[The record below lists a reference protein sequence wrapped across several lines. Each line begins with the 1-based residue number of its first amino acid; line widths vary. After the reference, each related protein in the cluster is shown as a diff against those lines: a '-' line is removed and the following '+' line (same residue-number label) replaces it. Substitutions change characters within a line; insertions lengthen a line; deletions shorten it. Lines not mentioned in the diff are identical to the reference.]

1 MWLLLFFFTVI
12 ASFYLDKSLLL
23 AFPPNIYL
31 LKISLLLEKAFTPLL
46 YPLLGAFLLL
56 ASYKNFFLKEK
67 RELLLEGTITS
78 SLIYCV
84 TGFLKVVIARA
95 RPTLF
100 LEEGVYGFFFPV
112 YADLY
117 RSFPSSH
124 TAIAFGLFMLFWHKK
139 KISGLWVILPIAV
152 GISRLVLQKHFASDI
167 LAGAFI
173 GILCALKAERAR
185 KLLAHLKL
193 FQV

>member
-1 MWLLLFFFTVI
+1 MWLLLFFLTII

-23 AFPPNIYL
+23 ALTPDTYL
-31 LKISLLLEKAFTPLL
+31 FKISFLLEKAFTPLL
-46 YPLLGAFLLL
+46 YPLLGAFLFL
-56 ASYKNFFLKEK
+56 ASYKVFFLKNR
-67 RELLLEGTITS
+67 RELLLEGTITT

-84 TGFLKVVIARA
+84 TGFLKVVMARA

-124 TAIAFGLFMLFWHKK
+124 MAMAFGLFMLLLHKK
-139 KISGLWVILPIAV
+139 KISWLWVLLPMAV
-152 GISRLVLQKHFASDI
+152 GISRLVLQKHFVSDV

-173 GILCALKAERAR
+173 GILCALIAERAR